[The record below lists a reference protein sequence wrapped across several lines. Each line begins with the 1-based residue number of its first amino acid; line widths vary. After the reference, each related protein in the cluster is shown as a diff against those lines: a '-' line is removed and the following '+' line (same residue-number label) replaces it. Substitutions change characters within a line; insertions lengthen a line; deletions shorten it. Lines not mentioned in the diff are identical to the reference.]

1 MTCVRQGSLV
11 EMMDMNGSV
20 WMETVENIQPGDLI
34 RDPTDGHAATVITTL
49 SQETGGLWPLV
60 QYMGLTA
67 DLAQLVHIP
76 GRGWVTAGDV
86 GARSI
91 QLCPRI
97 YALVVTNGKMARV
110 DGVTCCV
117 HAPRDLTTEDNATQA
132 DPLFSS

>member
-11 EMMDMNGSV
+11 EMLDMDDNV
-20 WMETVENIQPGDLI
+20 WMETVENIRPGYLI
-34 RDPTDGHAATVITTL
+34 RDPVDGRAVTVVTTL

-67 DLAQLVHIP
+67 DLAQFVHIP
-76 GRGWVTAGDV
+76 GHGWVTAGDV
-86 GARSI
+86 GTRSI

-97 YALVVTNGKMARV
+97 YAIVVSNGKMARV

-117 HAPRDLTTEDNATQA
+117 HAPGDITNEDNATQA
-132 DPLFSS
+132 GPLFFS

>member
-11 EMMDMNGSV
+11 EMLDMDGGV
-20 WMETVENIQPGDLI
+20 WMETVENIRPGDMI
-34 RDPTDGHAATVITTL
+34 RDPISGHAVTVITTL

-67 DLAQLVHIP
+67 DLAQFVHIP

-86 GARSI
+86 GTRSI

-97 YALVVTNGKMARV
+97 YAIVLSNGKMARV

-117 HAPRDLTTEDNATQA
+117 HTPGDLTSEDNATQA
-132 DPLFSS
+132 GPLFFS